1 MKYQILNAAFALSL
15 LIVIGCSKENSMVSL
30 DDNNANSATT
40 NSPAAAAPSATA
52 EVTPWGV
59 VSVGGGIEATD
70 KTAWIIDSGIDMTHP
85 DLNIDYARSISF
97 VKGTSSASDEFGH
110 GTYVAGI
117 IGAIKGNGIGLV
129 GVAAGAKLV
138 AVRVL
143 DKNGNG
149 TIAAMV
155 AGINYVAENAKA
167 GDVANISF
175 EVGTSIEIDNAVI
188 AASKKGILF
197 AIAAGNGAA
206 TVTSSPAR
214 VNGDNIYTVSAIDKN
229 NKLASFSNFGKSI
242 VDFCAP
248 GVDIKS
254 TSIGGGY
261 TSVNGTSMAAPHM
274 AGLLLIGAVKTSGY
288 VLASAE
294 GVEYPIAHH

>member
-1 MKYQILNAAFALSL
+1 MKNQIINAAFALSL
-15 LIVIGCSKENSMVSL
+15 LVAIGCSKEESMVSL
-30 DDNNANSATT
+30 DDTNSNTT
-40 NSPAAAAPSATA
+40 NSLATA
-52 EVTPWGV
+52 AVTTSGEITPWGV
-59 VSVGGGIEATD
+59 SSVGGGIEASD

-85 DLNIDYARSISF
+85 DLNIDYARSITF
-97 VKGTSSASDEFGH
+97 VKGTSSPSDEFGH

-143 DKNGNG
+143 DKDGNG

-155 AGINYVAENAKA
+155 AGIKYVAENGKP

-175 EVGTSIEIDNAVI
+175 EVGTSIEIDNAVKA
-188 AASKKGILF
+188 AASKGILF
-197 AIAAGNGAA
+197 AIAAGNGAV

-229 NKLASFSNFGKSI
+229 NKLASFSNFGKLT

-248 GVDIKS
+248 GVEIKS

-261 TSVNGTSMAAPHM
+261 TTVNGTSMAAPHM
-274 AGLLLIGAVKTSGY
+274 AGLLLIGAIKTSGY
-288 VLASAE
+288 VFAAAD